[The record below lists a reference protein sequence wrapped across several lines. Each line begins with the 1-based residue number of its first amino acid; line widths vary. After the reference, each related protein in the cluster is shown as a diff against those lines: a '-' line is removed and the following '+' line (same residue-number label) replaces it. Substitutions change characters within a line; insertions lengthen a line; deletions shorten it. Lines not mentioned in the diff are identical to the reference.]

1 MTRRGNASLPRALTI
16 ALLFPSSI
24 RRRRKVLTETG
35 AVEIIEADRA
45 DDPAA
50 HPTILE
56 RVEGK
61 VLAVDLS
68 LWIFHAVSQPELA
81 DLFPPEGQVAKVVF
95 ERALNWLR
103 HGCVPIGVLDGVPPP
118 EKLATMRLRHPGA
131 VGAGGGEF
139 RRLGDV
145 AVSVLRAMGL
155 PTFEAPGEA
164 EATCA
169 ALNAAG
175 AVDGCATSDG
185 DAMLFGA
192 TNQFKQLKLSAEQPG
207 SSRVERCDAAWVAET
222 LGVDGDVP
230 GALVALALLAG
241 GDYDPG
247 GADRV
252 GSTLAMRVV
261 KGLHVLTARAGGS
274 PRRGDGGDLSRTG
287 TRPRVGDGDDL
298 PRSLPERLDA
308 FLALPNDPELD
319 ALDKCTGC
327 ARCKHDGGG
336 ASRKT
341 TCRRG
346 CASCGTDVGC
356 VARDGPC
363 ECPFHARA
371 DERWMNKVRRRAR
384 ETKGYAGRFQR
395 AARAYASETARAA
408 AALPPGANAGR
419 RLRWRRRPDVAAL
432 ADILSACEFEPRRV
446 REKVLPLL
454 LEWDLRATAAIDAGD
469 AGRDLARRRDALR
482 AEGVEFRAVGVVKTA
497 GNKNMTPWR
506 FLLQVDA
513 ADPVESEAAE
523 ISRRRAKDARAA
535 ARGKAGGK
543 AGGGGVAEDEPVPT
557 QSDAPT
563 PSATPASTST
573 RDDRSEIVR
582 DLEFLASKPWARS
595 VRMSLV
601 RETCPHLVRRWEL
614 ETRAVGRG
622 GKTPAPAA
630 EGKPETGNTGP
641 GATPKTPTPRKMSN
655 GIPRERSP
663 TQNSIVAF
671 LTPSKSKPAGSP
683 GRASPPASTPRVSVT
698 SVDSDGSEEL
708 AAAGLSPIP
717 TLRRDL
723 DPLGDVLPTTPKR
736 KPSTEDVVNLLT
748 PPTSPAKSRS
758 PARGGGGSGAG
769 PGGGGGSRSATVSP
783 FISPTKKPRRKIIE
797 GQGSITAFLTPMKKP
812 AATVPPVVDLR
823 TPPSEG
829 ERGRRVAE

>member
-1 MTRRGNASLPRALTI
+1 
-16 ALLFPSSI
+16 
-24 RRRRKVLTETG
+24 
-35 AVEIIEADRA
+35 VEIIEVDHA

-50 HPTILE
+50 HPTILD

-81 DLFPPEGQVAKVVF
+81 ELFSPEGQVAKVVF

-131 VGAGGGEF
+131 VGTGGGEF
-139 RRLGDV
+139 RRLGGV

-192 TNQFKQLKLSAEQPG
+192 TNQFKQLKLSTEQPG
-207 SSRVERCDAAWVAET
+207 LSRVERCDAAWVAET

-261 KGLHVLTARAGGS
+261 KGLAAAERS
-274 PRRGDGGDLSRTG
+274 ERNRRRERPRDGDGDGDG
-287 TRPRVGDGDDL
+287 VDGDGDGDDDRRGDDL
-298 PRSLPERLDA
+298 SPRARSRTRTRPRSLPERLDA

-336 ASRKT
+336 ASKKKS
-341 TCRRG
+341 CARG
-346 CASCGTDVGC
+346 CAACGTEVGC
-356 VARDGPC
+356 VPRDGPC

-384 ETKGYAGRFQR
+384 ETEGYAGRFQR
-395 AARAYASETARAA
+395 AARAYASQTAAAA
-408 AALPPGANAGR
+408 AALPTRARASR
-419 RLRWRRRPDVAAL
+419 RLRWRRRPDVDAL
-432 ADILSACEFEPRRV
+432 AEILSACEFEPRRV

-469 AGRDLARRRDALR
+469 AGRDLARRRGALR
-482 AEGVEFRAVGVVKTA
+482 DEGVEFVATRVVKAA

-535 ARGKAGGK
+535 ARALARGA
-543 AGGGGVAEDEPVPT
+543 AGGGAEGAEGPRGPGDDEGDEDDPVPT
-557 QSDAPT
+557 QTLSQT
-563 PSATPASTST
+563 PSTST
-573 RDDRSEIVR
+573 RDDRSDIVR

-601 RETCPHLVRRWEL
+601 RETYPHLVRRWEL
-614 ETRAVGRG
+614 ETRTVRGG
-622 GKTPAPAA
+622 GKTPGAGTGAGA
-630 EGKPETGNTGP
+630 GAKREGASAGAGP
-641 GATPKTPTPRKMSN
+641 GAPPQTPTPRTTSR

-671 LTPSKSKPAGSP
+671 LSPSKSKPAASP
-683 GRASPPASTPRVSVT
+683 GRSGDEPTPLSTPRRLSVM

-717 TLRRDL
+717 TVRRDRHRTARGIET
-723 DPLGDVLPTTPKR
+723 PGGVLPTTPKR
-736 KPSTEDVVNLLT
+736 KPPTEDVVDLLT
-748 PPTSPAKSRS
+748 PSTSPRA
-758 PARGGGGSGAG
+758 GAGTG
-769 PGGGGGSRSATVSP
+769 PGGGGGSRSAIVSP
-783 FISPTKKPRRKIIE
+783 FVSPTKKPRRKLIE
-797 GQGSITAFLTPMKKP
+797 GQGSITAFLTPTKKP
-812 AATVPPVVDLR
+812 ASTVPPVVDLC
-823 TPPSEG
+823 TPPSGG
-829 ERGRRVAE
+829 ERGRRGGE

>member
-1 MTRRGNASLPRALTI
+1 M
-16 ALLFPSSI
+16 
-24 RRRRKVLTETG
+24 
-35 AVEIIEADRA
+35 EIIEADRA

-274 PRRGDGGDLSRTG
+274 PGAGTGAISPEPGPDPGSGTGTISPEAFPNASTRSSPSRTTPSSTRWISARGARGVNTTAEARRGRRRAAGDARRAGRT
-287 TRPRVGDGDDL
+287 
-298 PRSLPERLDA
+298 S
-308 FLALPNDPELD
+308 
-319 ALDKCTGC
+319 
-327 ARCKHDGGG
+327 G
-336 ASRKT
+336 ASR
-341 TCRRG
+341 G
-346 CASCGTDVGC
+346 
-356 VARDGPC
+356 
-363 ECPFHARA
+363 
-371 DERWMNKVRRRAR
+371 
-384 ETKGYAGRFQR
+384 
-395 AARAYASETARAA
+395 TARA
-408 AALPPGANAGR
+408 
-419 RLRWRRRPDVAAL
+419 
-432 ADILSACEFEPRRV
+432 SV
-446 REKVLPLL
+446 R
-454 LEWDLRATAAIDAGD
+454 
-469 AGRDLARRRDALR
+469 
-482 AEGVEFRAVGVVKTA
+482 
-497 GNKNMTPWR
+497 
-506 FLLQVDA
+506 
-513 ADPVESEAAE
+513 
-523 ISRRRAKDARAA
+523 
-535 ARGKAGGK
+535 
-543 AGGGGVAEDEPVPT
+543 
-557 QSDAPT
+557 
-563 PSATPASTST
+563 ST
-573 RDDRSEIVR
+573 R
-582 DLEFLASKPWARS
+582 ARTS
-595 VRMSLV
+595 
-601 RETCPHLVRRWEL
+601 
-614 ETRAVGRG
+614 G
-622 GKTPAPAA
+622 G
-630 EGKPETGNTGP
+630 
-641 GATPKTPTPRKMSN
+641 
-655 GIPRERSP
+655 
-663 TQNSIVAF
+663 
-671 LTPSKSKPAGSP
+671 
-683 GRASPPASTPRVSVT
+683 
-698 SVDSDGSEEL
+698 
-708 AAAGLSPIP
+708 
-717 TLRRDL
+717 
-723 DPLGDVLPTTPKR
+723 
-736 KPSTEDVVNLLT
+736 
-748 PPTSPAKSRS
+748 
-758 PARGGGGSGAG
+758 
-769 PGGGGGSRSATVSP
+769 
-783 FISPTKKPRRKIIE
+783 
-797 GQGSITAFLTPMKKP
+797 
-812 AATVPPVVDLR
+812 
-823 TPPSEG
+823 
-829 ERGRRVAE
+829 

>member
-1 MTRRGNASLPRALTI
+1 M
-16 ALLFPSSI
+16 
-24 RRRRKVLTETG
+24 
-35 AVEIIEADRA
+35 EIIEADHA

-50 HPTILE
+50 HPTILD

-81 DLFPPEGQVAKVVF
+81 ELFSPEGQVAKVVF

-261 KGLHVLTARAGGS
+261 KGLAAAERS
-274 PRRGDGGDLSRTG
+274 ERNRRRE
-287 TRPRVGDGDDL
+287 RPRDDVGDGDDGDGDGDGDGDDDRSPRARSRTRTR

-336 ASRKT
+336 ASKKKS
-341 TCRRG
+341 CARG
-346 CASCGTDVGC
+346 CAACGTEVGC

-384 ETKGYAGRFQR
+384 ETEGYAGRFQR
-395 AARAYASETARAA
+395 AARAYASETAAAA
-408 AALPPGANAGR
+408 AALPPRARAGR
-419 RLRWRRRPDVAAL
+419 RLRWRRRPDVDAL
-432 ADILSACEFEPRRV
+432 AGILSACEFEPRRV

-469 AGRDLARRRDALR
+469 AGRDLARRRVALR
-482 AEGVEFRAVGVVKTA
+482 DEGVEFVAIRVVKA
-497 GNKNMTPWR
+497 VGNKNMTPWR

-535 ARGKAGGK
+535 ARALARGAAGD
-543 AGGGGVAEDEPVPT
+543 GGGGDDDDDLVPT
-557 QSDAPT
+557 QTQTQTQTPTGTPAPT
-563 PSATPASTST
+563 PTST

-614 ETRAVGRG
+614 ETRTVRGG
-622 GKTPAPAA
+622 GKTPGAGAGA
-630 EGKPETGNTGP
+630 KGEGGSAGAGP
-641 GATPKTPTPRKMSN
+641 GAPPQTPTPRKTSK

-671 LTPSKSKPAGSP
+671 LSPSKSIPAASP
-683 GRASPPASTPRVSVT
+683 GRSAGEPTPRRLSVM

-708 AAAGLSPIP
+708 AAAGLSPIL
-717 TLRRDL
+717 TVRRDR
-723 DPLGDVLPTTPKR
+723 DRTERGFETPGRVLPTTPKR
-736 KPSTEDVVNLLT
+736 KPPTEDVVDLLT
-748 PPTSPAKSRS
+748 PPTSPGAGVGS
-758 PARGGGGSGAG
+758 PGRGAG

-783 FISPTKKPRRKIIE
+783 FVSPTKKPRRKLIE
-797 GQGSITAFLTPMKKP
+797 GQGSITAFLTPTKKP
-812 AATVPPVVDLR
+812 ASTAPPVVDLC
-823 TPPSEG
+823 TPPSGG
-829 ERGRRVAE
+829 ERGRRGGE